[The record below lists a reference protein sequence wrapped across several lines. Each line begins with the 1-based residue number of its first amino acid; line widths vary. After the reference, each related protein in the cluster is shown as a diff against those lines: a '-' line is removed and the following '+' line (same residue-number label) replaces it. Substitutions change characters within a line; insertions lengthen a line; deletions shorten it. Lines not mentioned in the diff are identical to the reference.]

1 LSILDSI
8 INEDENTARAKIMQG
23 VVIGIVTDNNDPE
36 KLGRV
41 KINYPWMSP
50 DNVTDWTRIATFMS
64 GAERG
69 SYFVPEIDDEVLVAF
84 EHGDI
89 NRPFVIGSLWS
100 KEDKPPDTNQEEKNN
115 IKKFTSRAGHE
126 LIFDD
131 TDSSEKFEIHTK
143 SGHQILLDDKAG
155 SEKIT
160 IKDKTGDN
168 YIEID
173 SVNNSIQIESK
184 LDLIIKATNITIDAS
199 ANLTIKSGASTKI
212 EAGAGMSIKSNA
224 PMSVKSDTTMSVES
238 GAIMELKGAIININ

>member
-1 LSILDSI
+1 MSILDSI
-8 INEDENTARAKIMQG
+8 INEDENTARAKRMHG
-23 VVIGIVTDNNDPE
+23 VVVGVVTDNNDPG

-41 KINYPWMSP
+41 KINFPWMSP

-69 SYFVPEIDDEVLVAF
+69 SYFVPEIEDEVLVAF

-89 NRPFVIGSLWS
+89 NRPFVIGSLWN
-100 KEDKPPDTNQEEKNN
+100 KEDKPPDTNEEEKNN

-131 TDSSEKFEIHTK
+131 TDSSERFEIHTK
-143 SGHQILLDDKAG
+143 SGHQILLDDKSG

-184 LDLIIKATNITIDAS
+184 LDLTIKATNITIDAS
-199 ANLTIKSGASTKI
+199 GNLTIKSGASTKM
-212 EAGAGMSIKSNA
+212 EAGADMSIKSNA
-224 PMSVKSDTTMSVES
+224 PMSVKSS
-238 GAIMELKGAIININ
+238 AIMELKGAIININ